1 MSKEK
6 NAMSDFSVHDVTLS
20 KQQVALVQS
29 LAVQTLDRV
38 WAKGG
43 IMDLQDQLAE
53 KQGGTADL
61 LMAMYREA
69 EGSKHPVEVFTAL
82 AVSYEAE
89 LVHLDAKQNNGQK
102 RKVTEV
108 YPSWRPMR
116 TEMKRALEAGI
127 KSEGKTYTA
136 IKTERKAKQGGNAN
150 PAAPKADKPKVSVS
164 PALAAALAAVDGY
177 IVTLD
182 AATQTEFAEYLTSA
196 IARHKQAATPVVA
209 DVTTANR
216 GKRRTRAVAAA
227 AAAV

>member
-1 MSKEK
+1 MSKEETK
-6 NAMSDFSVHDVTLS
+6 IVLS
-20 KQQVALVQS
+20 KDQVKMVQS
-29 LAVQTLDRV
+29 LALQTLDRV
-38 WAKGG
+38 WSKGG

-69 EGSKHPVEVFTAL
+69 EASKHIDPPVEVFTAL

-164 PALAAALAAVDGY
+164 PALAAALAAVDEY

-182 AATQTEFAEYLTSA
+182 ATAQTEFAEYLTCA
-196 IARHKQAATPVVA
+196 IAQHKHAATPVVT

-227 AAAV
+227 AAV

>member
-1 MSKEK
+1 MSKESK
-6 NAMSDFSVHDVTLS
+6 TVTLS
-20 KQQVALVQS
+20 KDQVKMVQS
-29 LAVQTLDRV
+29 LALQTLDRV

-61 LMAMYREA
+61 LMAMYRDAEA
-69 EGSKHPVEVFTAL
+69 SKHPVEVFTAL

-116 TEMKRALEAGI
+116 TEMKQALQAGI
-127 KSEGKTYTA
+127 KSKGKTYTA
-136 IKTERKAKQGGNAN
+136 IKTERKAKQGGNAKT
-150 PAAPKADKPKVSVS
+150 PGGTPKTDKPKVSVS

-182 AATQTEFAEYLTSA
+182 AATQTGFAEYLTSA
-196 IARHKQAATPVVA
+196 IVRHKQALKALVKHVLGK

-216 GKRRTRAVAAA
+216 GKRRTRAAAAA